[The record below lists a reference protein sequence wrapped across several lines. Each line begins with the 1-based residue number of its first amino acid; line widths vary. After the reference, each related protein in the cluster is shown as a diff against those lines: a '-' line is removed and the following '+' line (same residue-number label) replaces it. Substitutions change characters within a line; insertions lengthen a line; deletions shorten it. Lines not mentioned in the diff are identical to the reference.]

1 MSAVVTG
8 RHLEERTA
16 PGLHDFLAREV
27 LSRYAPGARV
37 VDLGAGSGAL
47 ARRLADMGAEVT
59 ACDQAPVR
67 AGPGVRFVPLDLDRP
82 AFSEVV
88 GRRVWD
94 LVVAVEVI
102 EHLEA
107 PLAFL
112 REVAA
117 LLAPREVAVITT
129 PNLDSLPARG
139 RFALKGSL
147 RQFDRWGDPT
157 HISPIFWP
165 LLQERYL
172 PQAGLSVAEH
182 LFYPPLGF
190 VVGRPLYQ
198 RALRPWG
205 RLLAAAGLAGDV
217 HVLVLEPRR

>member
-1 MSAVVTG
+1 VRAAPAEVL
-8 RHLEERTA
+8 LEERTA
-16 PGLHDFLAREV
+16 PGLHDFLVREV

-59 ACDQAPVR
+59 ACDRAPVR

-94 LVVAVEVI
+94 VVAAVEVI

-112 REVAA
+112 RQVAA
-117 LLAPREVAVITT
+117 LLAPGGVAVLTT
-129 PNLDSLPARG
+129 PNLGSLPARC

-147 RQFDRWGDPT
+147 RQFDGWGDPT

-165 LLQERYL
+165 LLEERYL
-172 PQAGLSVAEH
+172 PEAGLGVVQH
-182 LFYPPLGF
+182 LFYPPRGF
-190 VVGRPLYQ
+190 VVGRPLYR

-205 RLLAAAGLAGDV
+205 RMLAASGLAGDV
-217 HVLVLEPRR
+217 HVLVLGRHR